1 MDIDSKTSLQKL
13 TAWSM
18 VYFAG
23 MHTIAHIC
31 NFAYLAAKESQGLKG
46 FLLLNFATGPGWSG
60 YLMLAL
66 LMLMA
71 VTSLEAFRR
80 VDFKRFWFTHHFFL
94 VFFVLWSIHGTFC
107 MVKADIPS
115 ACAGLG
121 PFWQYW
127 VYGGVFYLIDRIL
140 REWRGRHQSFVSCR
154 LISMLTR

>member
-1 MDIDSKTSLQKL
+1 
-13 TAWSM
+13 
-18 VYFAG
+18 
-23 MHTIAHIC
+23 
-31 NFAYLAAKESQGLKG
+31 
-46 FLLLNFATGPGWSG
+46 
-60 YLMLAL
+60 MLAL
-66 LMLMA
+66 LVLMA

-80 VDFKRFWFTHHFFL
+80 VDFKRFWFAHHLFL